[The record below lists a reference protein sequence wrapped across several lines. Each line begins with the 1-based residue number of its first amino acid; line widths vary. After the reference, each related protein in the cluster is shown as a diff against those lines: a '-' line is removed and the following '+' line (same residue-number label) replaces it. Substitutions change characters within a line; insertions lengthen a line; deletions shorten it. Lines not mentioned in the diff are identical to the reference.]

1 MTLPEYSITISP
13 ASMFLLQNSPLPW
26 MGDLETANE
35 SFKRHEQNSE
45 AQDCQPCR
53 KLHYTAPYNIMPTR
67 TALDLSCP
75 LFPSILLSDF
85 IEGCAFLPS
94 SAPGENVPVDTNCL
108 LGGLLQVSEAH
119 GHRQIHTGCPPR
131 TERPFFESPCHRL
144 CGIFPKIE

>member
-26 MGDLETANE
+26 MGDLEKTSE

-45 AQDCQPCR
+45 AQDCQSCR
-53 KLHYTAPYNIMPTR
+53 ILRYTAPYNITPTR

-85 IEGCAFLPS
+85 LKSCMFLPS
-94 SAPGENVPVDTNCL
+94 SAPEAEVPEENVPVDTNCL

-144 CGIFPKIE
+144 